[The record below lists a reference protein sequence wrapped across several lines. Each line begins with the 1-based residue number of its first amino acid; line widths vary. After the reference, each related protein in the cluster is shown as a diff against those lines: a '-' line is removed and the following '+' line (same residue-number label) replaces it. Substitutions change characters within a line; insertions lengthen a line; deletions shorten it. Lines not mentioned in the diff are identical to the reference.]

1 MKQTFWLSFLLCL
14 LHNWGI
20 SQNNPALRSVCTSTC
35 TGNLGENI
43 FPDGDFGSGVANV
56 LPSNPGYAPGY
67 SYQLN
72 PPPDD
77 GYFTITNNTSNWGWF
92 ANTWI
97 DIQDH
102 GPEPNG
108 YMMVVNASFQ
118 PGLFYRKTVSVC
130 ENTLYEFSIDVI
142 NLLENQGGI
151 APNIAFLINSAVVC
165 ETGNVPA
172 DRAWHTFRFSFTTVP
187 GQGIVDLALRNNAP
201 GGYGNDLAIDN
212 ISFRACGPEIQLPDL
227 AYYCNGSS
235 LVLHADL
242 QNSPYSNTVYQW
254 QYIPTG
260 GATWTNLPNANSVDL
275 NIATPNDSS
284 LYRLV
289 VASSIGNLALPYCR
303 AVSDYSEPVL
313 EDLSGYAIS
322 GTDTII
328 CNGAP
333 AVLEA
338 GNYPAYKWSTGAG
351 SSSIE
356 AAVPGLYAVTITSPH
371 GCTAS
376 DAIEVR
382 AVKLTAEA
390 DWQAPIC
397 AGDST
402 GTVSAKNIQGGSLPI
417 QFMLDAG
424 AAQSQP
430 NFSHVPAGLHVLTIS
445 DSLNCRVKIS
455 KTLEDP
461 TPFQLSLGPDQSIVI
476 GDSLTL
482 TSTANYTPVSFLWQP
497 ETGLSCTDCPSPIA
511 APMNPTTYTLAVT
524 DALGCTAQDS
534 ILIQV
539 LPRLD
544 VFGPNVFLQDF
555 TNSGPNHY
563 FTIYPSESATLI
575 RRLTIY
581 DRWGAIVFNR
591 NNLLPGD
598 RALQWDGTTRSG
610 KLSESGVYIWVA
622 EIEFTDRLVRTY
634 SGDVTL
640 LRD

>member
-1 MKQTFWLSFLLCL
+1 MKQTFWLSILLCIA
-14 LHNWGI
+14 HNCGI
-20 SQNNPALRSVCTSTC
+20 SQNNPILRSACTSTC

-77 GYFTITNNTSNWGWF
+77 GYFTITNNTSSWGWF

-108 YMMVVNASFQ
+108 YMMVVNASYQ
-118 PGLFYRKTVSVC
+118 PGLFYQKTVSVC

-172 DRAWHTFRFSFTTVP
+172 DKTWHTFRFSFTTAP
-187 GQGIVDLALRNNAP
+187 GQGIVALALRNNAP
-201 GGYGNDLAIDN
+201 GGLGNDLAIDN

-227 AYYCNGSS
+227 AYYCNGSA
-235 LVLHADL
+235 LTLHAAL

-254 QYIPTG
+254 QYIPKG
-260 GATWTNLPNANSVDL
+260 GSVWTNLPNANGVDVS
-275 NIATPNDSS
+275 IAAPNDSS

-289 VASSIGNLALPYCR
+289 VANSIGNLALPYCR
-303 AVSDYSEPVL
+303 AVSDYTEPVL
-313 EDLSGYAIS
+313 EDLSGFAIS

-333 AVLEA
+333 AMLEA
-338 GNYPAYKWSTGAG
+338 GTYAAYKWSNGAA

-356 AAVPGLYAVTITSPH
+356 AALPGSYAVTITTPH

-376 DAIEVR
+376 DDITVR

-390 DWQAPIC
+390 DWQAPVC
-397 AGDST
+397 TGDSS
-402 GTVSAKNIQGGSLPI
+402 GTVMAKNIQGGSHPI
-417 QFMLDAG
+417 QFVLDVG
-424 AAQSQP
+424 AAQSAP
-430 NFSHVPAGLHVLTIS
+430 GFSHIPAGAHVLTVS
-445 DSLNCRVKIS
+445 DSLNCRFKIS

-461 TPFQLSLGPDQSIVI
+461 SPFQLSLGADKSIVI

-482 TSTANYTPVSFLWQP
+482 TSSANYTPVSFHWEP
-497 ETGLSCTDCPSPIA
+497 EIGLNCSDCPSPVA
-511 APMNPTTYTLAVT
+511 SPSKSTTYTLFVA
-524 DALGCTAQDS
+524 DALGCSARSS

-544 VFGPNVFLQDF
+544 VYAPNVFLQDF
-555 TNSGPNHY
+555 SDGGPNHY
-563 FTIYPSESATLI
+563 FTIYPSQSATLI

-581 DRWGAIVFNR
+581 DRWGDIVFNR
-591 NNLLPGD
+591 NDLVPGD
-598 RALQWDGTTRSG
+598 RALQWEGTSYSG
-610 KLSESGVYIWVA
+610 KPSESGVYVWLA
-622 EIEFTDRLVRTY
+622 EIEFTDGLVRAY

-640 LRD
+640 LRN